1 MYGISRWLCHQYSYQ
16 SWWNSFAYRLQVTVY
31 RLPSLL
37 LGCSYLLFIKPQQ
50 KKTGHHLLHRSCLL
64 LSSRSVVSDS
74 FATPWTGARQAPQSV
89 GFPRQEYWSEL
100 PFPSPGDLPHSGMR
114 LVSSAM
120 ADRFLPVESPFIFSW
135 KRTFLLQRMHSLKF
149 CWNSCYSTNSIQ
161 VLCTHCSIPLG
172 LIHSQNGLK
181 HFLYTR
187 RKMGLESQWW
197 TSHLLSSQEVGSP
210 TGQTDNILW
219 YVQNTE
225 ETAGESQGEANTDVS
240 WKKLIM
246 SRMSLRRS
254 AEVCQAGPPRPGGQW
269 QAWKQDDRH
278 STL

>member
-1 MYGISRWLCHQYSYQ
+1 M
-16 SWWNSFAYRLQVTVY
+16 
-31 RLPSLL
+31 
-37 LGCSYLLFIKPQQ
+37 
-50 KKTGHHLLHRSCLL
+50 CLTL
-64 LSSRSVVSDS
+64 
-74 FATPWTGARQAPQSV
+74 ATPWTVARQAPQSM

-149 CWNSCYSTNSIQ
+149 CWNSCYSINSIQ
-161 VLCTHCSIPLG
+161 VLCTYCSIPLG

-187 RKMGLESQWW
+187 QKMGLESQWW
-197 TSHLLSSQEVGSP
+197 TSCLLSSQEVGSP

-219 YVQNTE
+219 YVQQRRP
-225 ETAGESQGEANTDVS
+225 QGSPRGKLTWMFPGRDSSCLGWVSEDQQKFARLGLQGLEVNGKPGNRMIDIPHCNFLHRHVYKNLSSPHLQTDS
-240 WKKLIM
+240 PIIP
-246 SRMSLRRS
+246 
-254 AEVCQAGPPRPGGQW
+254 QAG
-269 QAWKQDDRH
+269 H
-278 STL
+278 EHLS